1 MQDYLHATPS
11 ALIRLSGSQ
20 IVVQFSPFLLVL
32 VSPGLV
38 SSTVSTSQTS
48 SSSAGRSIFGT
59 NSTVKPIRTLK
70 NVRLNMAPTRIILD
84 TDLSMGAGADV
95 DDGFALALAHADPN
109 IQLDLVTTVNG
120 NTDVESATI
129 LTGVLMDRLNVNA
142 QDTPL
147 VRGAET
153 PMMYSEK
160 RRIPAAHV
168 SAMKNTAR
176 QPVTGK
182 YAALAM
188 VEHIMA
194 NPGEITVVAIG
205 PLTNIAT
212 AILLEPR
219 IKTAVKELVIM
230 GGVFFGSMYSHNKPG
245 EFNVFT
251 DPEAARAVLY
261 SGISQRWIGLDV
273 TLQVRLTME
282 DADSLKKS
290 PSKFAQFAGQASAT
304 YIDYQAVRFPGRP
317 KMTSVPMHDPWRWH
331 VCRSRSCA
339 STEIWLLI
347 S

>member
-1 MQDYLHATPS
+1 
-11 ALIRLSGSQ
+11 
-20 IVVQFSPFLLVL
+20 
-32 VSPGLV
+32 
-38 SSTVSTSQTS
+38 
-48 SSSAGRSIFGT
+48 
-59 NSTVKPIRTLK
+59 
-70 NVRLNMAPTRIILD
+70 MAPTRIILD

-176 QPVTGK
+176 QPVPGK

-317 KMTSVPMHDPWRWH
+317 KMTSVPMHDPLAVACVSKPELCEYRDMA
-331 VCRSRSCA
+331 VDIVTGDVKSRGMMIGDRLELPDPPKPNCRVAVGVNAEEFRNHFLSFMQ
-339 STEIWLLI
+339 TL
-347 S
+347 

>member
-1 MQDYLHATPS
+1 
-11 ALIRLSGSQ
+11 
-20 IVVQFSPFLLVL
+20 
-32 VSPGLV
+32 
-38 SSTVSTSQTS
+38 
-48 SSSAGRSIFGT
+48 
-59 NSTVKPIRTLK
+59 
-70 NVRLNMAPTRIILD
+70 MAPTRIILD

-129 LTGVLMDRLNVNA
+129 LTGVLMDRLKVNA
-142 QDTPL
+142 EATPL

-168 SAMKNTAR
+168 SAMKGTAR
-176 QPVTGK
+176 QPVAGK

-219 IKTAVKELVIM
+219 IKTAIKELVIM

-261 SGISQRWIGLDV
+261 SSIPQRWIGLDV

-290 PSKFAQFAGQASAT
+290 PSEFAQFAGQASAT

-317 KMTSVPMHDPWRWH
+317 KMTSVPMHDPLAVACVSKPELCEYRDMA
-331 VCRSRSCA
+331 VDIVTGDVKSRGMMIGDRLELPDPPKPNCRVAVGVNAEGFRNHFLSFMQ
-339 STEIWLLI
+339 TL
-347 S
+347 